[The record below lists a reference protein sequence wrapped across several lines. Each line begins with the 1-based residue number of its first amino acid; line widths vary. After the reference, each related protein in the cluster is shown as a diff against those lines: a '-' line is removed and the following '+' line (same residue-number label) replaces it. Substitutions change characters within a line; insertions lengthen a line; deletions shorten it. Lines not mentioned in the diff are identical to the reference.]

1 MPAMGEASVS
11 VVIPALNEEGGVAC
25 ALRSTRGAAEKIV
38 VDGGSRDRTREIA
51 EAEGALVLQSLPSRG
66 LQLDTGARRASGDW
80 LLFLH
85 ADTWL
90 EPGWA
95 TAIQGLGPRDA
106 GGAFRFAIDAPGRG
120 YRLIEGAV
128 ALRCAL
134 FRLPY
139 GDQALFVR
147 RSVYERLGGFAP
159 IPLLEDVEFV
169 RRLRREGGLALQ
181 PQRAFTSPRRWERH
195 GLWGTTLRNWSV
207 LALYAAGFSPGR
219 LARLYQGSRT

>member
-1 MPAMGEASVS
+1 MGETSVS
-11 VVIPALNEEGGVAC
+11 VVIPALNEEGSVAC
-25 ALRSTRGAAEKIV
+25 SLQSTRGAAERIV

-51 EAEGALVLQSLPSRG
+51 EAEGALVIESPPSRG
-66 LQLDTGARRASGDW
+66 LQLDAGARRASGDW

-95 TAIQGLGPRDA
+95 AAIRGLGPRAA
-106 GGAFRFAIDAPGRG
+106 GGAFRLAIDAPGRG

-147 RSVYERLGGFAP
+147 GSVYERLGGFAP

-169 RRLRREGGLALQ
+169 RRLRREGRLAFQ
-181 PQRAFTSPRRWERH
+181 PRRAFTSPRRWERH
-195 GLWGTTLRNWSV
+195 GLLGATLRNWSV
-207 LALYAAGFSPGR
+207 LALYAAGFPPGR
-219 LARLYQGSRT
+219 LAGLYEGSRS